1 MANPNGN
8 PQNLRPVTTKEEA
21 KKRGAAGGRKS
32 QRLQRKRKAM
42 REQMEMLLS
51 LPLKDTNIKAKFES
65 LGIDT
70 SEMNNQ
76 MALIFATYQKALKGD
91 AQAMNIIRELVGE
104 RVQEFSVVT
113 TVDPKVKE
121 LQDLLDE

>member
-8 PQNLRPVTTKEEA
+8 PQNLKTLSSKEARKNGA
-21 KKRGAAGGRKS
+21 KGGRKS
-32 QRLQRKRKAM
+32 QQVQRKRKAM